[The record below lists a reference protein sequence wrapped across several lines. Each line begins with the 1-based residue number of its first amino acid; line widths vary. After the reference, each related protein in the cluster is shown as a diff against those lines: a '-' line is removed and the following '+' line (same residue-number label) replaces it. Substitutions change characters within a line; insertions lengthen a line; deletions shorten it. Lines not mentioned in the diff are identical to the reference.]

1 MQSVNAV
8 VRQWSRP
15 PIESRVNEVINKN
28 VKASKKLIYESSY
41 LITFK
46 KQVYKYTL
54 IFYIVVSYINYNII
68 SQKLQY
74 KNSNLE

>member
-1 MQSVNAV
+1 MQSVNVV